1 MRRWPSRIRGFVV
14 ALLSAAIA
22 LVAAVSSV
30 MAQEADVG
38 VAKSGPDTAAADSDV
53 AYSVTVLNLGPDAA
67 ADVTI
72 TDPIPAGMTFVSAS
86 QVSGPAFSCS
96 TPTGGSGGTITC
108 TLSMM
113 PAGSSATFTFTL
125 HIPAGTPNGVAFTNI
140 ASVSASSFDPNTEN
154 DSSAAVTSTPPPPTA
169 DISVAKNGPAS
180 AGPDTD
186 VTFTITVVN
195 AGPDAAT
202 NVTLTDTLPGGMTF
216 VSLSQ
221 GSGPAM
227 SCVTPAGG
235 SSGTITCSA
244 ATFLAGATASFTL
257 IGHVPP
263 GTSSGTVFMNVAAVS
278 ASSVDPNAENDSASS
293 SLSLSAVDVAATKS
307 GPGTVNAG
315 ATVAYTITVSNAGPD
330 NAQDVVLTDGLPP
343 GTIFVSLTQENGPT
357 ASCVTPSAGAG
368 GTVTC
373 AFNTLTAGASAQFT
387 LTLNVGSAVTIV
399 NTAVVATSSFDVNAA
414 NNNSSVTTAV
424 AQSAD
429 VGVAKTGPAVVTEGQ
444 PVTYVL
450 TVTNAGPSG
459 ATSVTLTD
467 TVPAGMT
474 FVSVQQT
481 SGPTFA
487 CSTPAAGAGGTIS
500 CSTALLPAGSA
511 ATLSVVL
518 QLTAPVEDGASV
530 SNTANVTAATADPN
544 AANNASTVTST
555 TAQAPVAIPLLS
567 PSALALLALTLAAL
581 GLRARARRTA

>member
-1 MRRWPSRIRGFVV
+1 MRRWLSTIRGFAVV
-14 ALLSAAIA
+14 LLSTAIVF
-22 LVAAVSSV
+22 VAAVSSV

-38 VAKSGPDTAAADSDV
+38 VAKSGPATAAPDSDV
-53 AYSVTVLNLGPDAA
+53 AYSVTVFNLGLDAA
-67 ADVTI
+67 VDVTV

-86 QVSGPAFSCS
+86 QISGPAFSCS
-96 TPTGGSGGTITC
+96 TPTVGSGGTIAC

-113 PAGSSATFTFTL
+113 PSGSSADFTFTL
-125 HIPAGTPNGVAFTNI
+125 RIPAGTPNGVTFTNT
-140 ASVSASSFDPNTEN
+140 ASVSQSTFDPNDEN
-154 DSSAAVTSTPPPPTA
+154 NSSAAGTSTPPPPTA
-169 DISVAKNGPAS
+169 DISVAKSGPAS

-216 VSLSQ
+216 VSVSQ

-227 SCVTPAGG
+227 SCVTPAVG

-278 ASSVDPNAENDSASS
+278 ASSVDPNDENDSASS

-315 ATVAYTITVSNAGPD
+315 ATVAYTITISNAGPD

-343 GTIFVSLTQENGPT
+343 GTTFVSLTQENGPT

-399 NTAVVATSSFDVNAA
+399 NTAVVATSSFDVNAS

-424 AQSAD
+424 AQSAN
-429 VGVAKTGPAVVTEGQ
+429 VGVAKSGPAVVTEGQ

-487 CSTPAAGAGGTIS
+487 CSTPAVGAGGTIS

-518 QLTAPVEDGASV
+518 QLTAPVENGASV
-530 SNTANVTAATADPN
+530 SNTANVTAATPDPN

-581 GLRARARRTA
+581 GLRARARRMA